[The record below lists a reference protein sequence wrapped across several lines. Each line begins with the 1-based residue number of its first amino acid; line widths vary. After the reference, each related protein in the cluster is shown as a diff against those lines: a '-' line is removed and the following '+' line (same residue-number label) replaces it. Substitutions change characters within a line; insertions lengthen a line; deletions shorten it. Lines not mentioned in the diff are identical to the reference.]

1 MCPKSCAKAVWPVA
15 GSVSVGCLHGVTE
28 AGHVQVAA
36 VRPAGGDVA
45 DPGAYEH
52 ERAPAV
58 REAADHTRP
67 PADLAVQSFD
77 HVVRADPP
85 PMLDGIVVEQV
96 GRGLADAFPEAGG
109 GGLQPLGLHFGG
121 DLFGLLQRGLPAFH
135 GEHGLQGGRGPC
147 RVLVADLG
155 QDVAH
160 EVDHAPLVA
169 RVRQHRVHG
178 GDEPGAPVADHEPH
192 APETAFDH
200 APDELPRLALSS
212 FMPSATPTT
221 SRWPVSSTPMA
232 TSTLTF
238 STDPPHVRL
247 SPHAVHEQVRV
258 RVRMGRQ
265 GTVPPLIDV
274 LVHAPGL
281 VGERL
286 GGHPLAPQQAAGVVD
301 PALCFSKL
309 ASAL

>member
-1 MCPKSCAKAVWPVA
+1 MHDAVEP
-15 GSVSVGCLHGVTE
+15 
-28 AGHVQVAA
+28 GHVQVAA
-36 VRPAGGDVA
+36 CAPLVGGDVA
-45 DPGAYEH
+45 DPGADEH

-58 REAADHTRP
+58 REAADHSGA
-67 PADLAVQSFD
+67 PADLAVEPFD

-192 APETAFDH
+192 APGAAFDT
-200 APDELPRLALSS
+200 ATGVTATRS
-212 FMPSATPTT
+212 PSP
-221 SRWPVSSTPMA
+221 
-232 TSTLTF
+232 
-238 STDPPHVRL
+238 
-247 SPHAVHEQVRV
+247 
-258 RVRMGRQ
+258 
-265 GTVPPLIDV
+265 
-274 LVHAPGL
+274 
-281 VGERL
+281 
-286 GGHPLAPQQAAGVVD
+286 AAN
-301 PALCFSKL
+301 P
-309 ASAL
+309 